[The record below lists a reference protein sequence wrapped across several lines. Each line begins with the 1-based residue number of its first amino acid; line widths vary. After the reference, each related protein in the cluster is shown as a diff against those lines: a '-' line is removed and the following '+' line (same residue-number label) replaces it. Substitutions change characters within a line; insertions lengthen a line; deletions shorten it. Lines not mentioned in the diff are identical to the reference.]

1 MDTNSRAHGKPTND
15 DNKKII
21 VKVED
26 LSIAYH
32 ETPVIWDVDINVYE
46 GTRTAIVGPNGA
58 GKSTLLKGILGLMPL
73 ITGSVEIMGS
83 KYKDHYKKIAYVPQ
97 RAGINWDFPAT
108 VLDVVLMGRYS
119 HLGWIKR
126 PNKNDIELSCNALE
140 QIKMLEFKDRQI
152 SQLSGGQRQR
162 VFLARAIV
170 QNAELYFMDEPLQ
183 GVDIKTEGIIMD
195 TLKQFQKEGKT
206 TVLVHHDLNTVQKYF
221 DHLIMLNKIP
231 VAQGTVEKAF
241 TDENIAKA
249 YGVKE
254 AAYVS

>member
-1 MDTNSRAHGKPTND
+1 MSQILKSARPSSNTDGKEV
-15 DNKKII
+15 I
-21 VKVED
+21 VRVED

-32 ETPVIWDVDINVYE
+32 DTPVIWDVDIDIYK

-58 GKSTLLKGILGLMPL
+58 GKSTMLKGILGLMPL
-73 ITGSVEIMGS
+73 ITGSVQIMGS

-126 PNKNDIELSCNALE
+126 PTKHDVQKACDALE
-140 QIKMLEFKDRQI
+140 QIKMLDFKDRQI

-170 QNAELYFMDEPLQ
+170 QDAELYFMDEPLQ

-195 TLKQFQKEGKT
+195 TLKQFQKDGKT
-206 TVLVHHDLNTVQKYF
+206 TVLVHHDLNTVQEYF
-221 DHLIMLNKIP
+221 DHVVLLNKFP
-231 VAQGTVEKAF
+231 VAQGTVKEAF

-254 AAYVS
+254 AAYVN

>member
-1 MDTNSRAHGKPTND
+1 MSTETRRSGKPTND
-15 DNKKII
+15 DNKNII

-26 LSIAYH
+26 LSIAYN
-32 ETPVIWDVDINVYE
+32 ETPVIWDVDINIYE

-73 ITGSVEIMGS
+73 ITGSVQIMGS
-83 KYKDHYKKIAYVPQ
+83 TYKEHYKKIAYVPQ

-126 PNKNDIELSCNALE
+126 PSKKDVQKACDALE

-170 QNAELYFMDEPLQ
+170 QDAQLYFMDEPLQ
-183 GVDIKTEGIIMD
+183 GVDIKTVGIIMD
-195 TLKQFQKEGKT
+195 TLKQFQKEKKT
-206 TVLVHHDLNTVQKYF
+206 TVLVHHDLNTVQEYF
-221 DHLIMLNKIP
+221 DHLIMLNKVT
-231 VAQGTVEKAF
+231 VAQGTVEEAF
-241 TDENIAKA
+241 TDKNIAKA

-254 AAYVS
+254 VAYVS

>member
-1 MDTNSRAHGKPTND
+1 MFN
-15 DNKKII
+15 NKILEEEKMNTTKNII
-21 VKVED
+21 VHVED

-32 ETPVIWDVDINVYE
+32 ETPVIWDVDINIFK
-46 GTRTAIVGPNGA
+46 GTRTAIIGPNGA
-58 GKSTLLKGILGLMPL
+58 GKSTLLKGILGLLPL

-83 KYKDHYKKIAYVPQ
+83 TYKDHYKKIAYVPQ
-97 RAGINWDFPAT
+97 RTGINWDFPAT

-126 PNKNDIELSCNALE
+126 PSKSDIEKSCVALE

-170 QNAELYFMDEPLQ
+170 QDAELYFMDEPLQ

-195 TLKQFQKEGKT
+195 TLKQFQEDGKT
-206 TVLVHHDLNTVQKYF
+206 TVLVHHDLNTVQEYF
-221 DHLIMLNKIP
+221 DHVIMLNKVPI
-231 VAQGTVEKAF
+231 AQGPIKETF
-241 TDENIAKA
+241 TDANIAKT

-254 AAYVS
+254 AGYVI